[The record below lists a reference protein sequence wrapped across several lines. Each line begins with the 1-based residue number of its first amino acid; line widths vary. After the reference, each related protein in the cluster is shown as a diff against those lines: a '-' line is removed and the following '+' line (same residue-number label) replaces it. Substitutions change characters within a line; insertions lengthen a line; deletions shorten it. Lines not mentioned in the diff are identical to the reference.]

1 MSNWEDKTCIYEQ
14 REDTDSEKGDLKV
27 DLNASQD
34 VPGLDKGQGI
44 PGKNKNTE
52 VTKPWKESQ
61 EQRVVPADWGGGHT
75 YWGRWK

>member
-1 MSNWEDKTCIYEQ
+1 MTSNWEDKTCTYEQ

-52 VTKPWKESQ
+52 ITKPWKEKEPGAGS
-61 EQRVVPADWGGGHT
+61 RAS
-75 YWGRWK
+75 